1 MAANARVVQL
11 ARTRAHARA
20 PGGFTLI
27 ELLAALAVLGILIAI
42 AAPSYRGY
50 VERGRI
56 AQVCGDFSAV
66 EVRAVRFYADH
77 KRYPDTL
84 AEIGQDSLR
93 DPWGRPYAYL
103 NLTVPANLNDARK
116 DKNLHPINTD
126 FDLYS
131 VGADGQSVKPLT
143 AQRSQD
149 DLIRARNGAYC
160 GYVRDYN

>member
-1 MAANARVVQL
+1 M
-11 ARTRAHARA
+11 
-20 PGGFTLI
+20 
-27 ELLAALAVLGILIAI
+27 LAALAVLGILLSI
-42 AAPSYRGY
+42 AAPSYHGY

-56 AQVCGDFSAV
+56 ARVCGDFSSVAV
-66 EVRAVRFYADH
+66 KAVQFYADH
-77 KRYPDTL
+77 RRYPDTL

-93 DPWGRPYAYL
+93 DPWGRPYVYL

-131 VGADGQSVKPLT
+131 VGPDGKSVKPLT
-143 AQRSQD
+143 AQPSQD
-149 DLIRARNGAYC
+149 DLIRARNGAFC